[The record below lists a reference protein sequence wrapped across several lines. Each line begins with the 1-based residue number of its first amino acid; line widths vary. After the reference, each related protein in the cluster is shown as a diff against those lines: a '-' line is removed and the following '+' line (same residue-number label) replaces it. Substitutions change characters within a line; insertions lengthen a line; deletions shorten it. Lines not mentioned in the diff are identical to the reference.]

1 MSDNSVAV
9 LGLVWGEKY
18 RAHLPEWFAAIDA
31 LEVKP
36 DQIIVATLPDEVCFL
51 DGYTCEIAVC
61 DHPTTER
68 MVNAAAAM
76 AKTTWLSP
84 CAVDDRYRPEAF
96 NDLAD
101 MVDDV
106 GVVSVGAITTS
117 GLRVEARPGQNM
129 LDSNPHGVLGTSYI
143 RRSLWEQLG
152 GYDERYIISDW
163 ALWIKAIK
171 VGAKFWMSP
180 RFTHVIDIDSPG
192 RFSSN
197 GFGAEAYKQLDDLRS
212 DRVPTV
218 DLEVR

>member
-1 MSDNSVAV
+1 MSDNSVAIYTI
-9 LGLVWGEKY
+9 VWGEKF

-36 DQIIVATLPDEVCFL
+36 DQIIVATLPDEVSFL
-51 DGYTCEIAVC
+51 EAYPCEVVVC
-61 DHPTTER
+61 EYPTVER
-68 MVNAAAAM
+68 MSNAAV
-76 AKTTWLSP
+76 AKARTTWISG
-84 CAVDDRYRPEAF
+84 CAMDDRYRPEAF
-96 NDLAD
+96 NDLPD
-101 MVDDV
+101 MADDV
-106 GVVSVGAITTS
+106 GVVSVGVITTN
-117 GLRVEARPGQNM
+117 GERVDARPGQNM
-129 LDSNPHGVLGTSYI
+129 LDGNPHGVLGTSYI

-163 ALWIKAIK
+163 ALWIKAMK